1 MFLQEP
7 IISSGKNPQVHVY
20 RKAYFSLAFCFDE
33 QLHTHFNLSV
43 ITLVPSVFVP
53 LDQRSGATWKD
64 PIGSPKMPDFRL
76 NCACVAAKPN
86 MASSLTEEAV
96 NYALKA
102 VGKQNITLKE
112 KQLSILKL
120 IVLEKK
126 DVLAVLPTGFG
137 KSLIYQT
144 IAPFADF
151 IERDESTE
159 RGKSI
164 VIVISPL
171 NALIKEQVT
180 KLRETGLRACIL
192 KADRVASDCQDIE
205 EVSISSSEEL
215 ENLANFQLLYAHQ
228 TSIFHH
234 WPDLTGEMRS

>member
-1 MFLQEP
+1 
-7 IISSGKNPQVHVY
+7 
-20 RKAYFSLAFCFDE
+20 
-33 QLHTHFNLSV
+33 
-43 ITLVPSVFVP
+43 
-53 LDQRSGATWKD
+53 
-64 PIGSPKMPDFRL
+64 
-76 NCACVAAKPN
+76 

-126 DVLAVLPTGFG
+126 DVLAVLPT
-137 KSLIYQT
+137 

-151 IERDESTE
+151 IEPDESTE

-171 NALIKEQVT
+171 NALIKDQVT

-215 ENLANFQLLYAHQ
+215 ENLANFQLLYAHPEALVESRQ
-228 TSIFHH
+228 VLKLLKKEEFQNRIRAIVVDEAHLVVDWYVHLLNVIHLLIKSFM
-234 WPDLTGEMRS
+234 L

>member
-1 MFLQEP
+1 M
-7 IISSGKNPQVHVY
+7 
-20 RKAYFSLAFCFDE
+20 
-33 QLHTHFNLSV
+33 
-43 ITLVPSVFVP
+43 
-53 LDQRSGATWKD
+53 
-64 PIGSPKMPDFRL
+64 
-76 NCACVAAKPN
+76 
-86 MASSLTEEAV
+86 
-96 NYALKA
+96 KA

-171 NALIKEQVT
+171 NALIKDQVT

-215 ENLANFQLLYAHQ
+215 ENLTNFQLLYAHPEALVESRQ
-228 TSIFHH
+228 VLKLLKKRRISKSNSSDCCGRGTPCCGLVCTFIKCNTLINKVFYVVIKLLSCYWNIHCLPQDMEKCCPFLSDYTFQ
-234 WPDLTGEMRS
+234 DLFCNIVMIMIQNRRDKY

>member
-1 MFLQEP
+1 M
-7 IISSGKNPQVHVY
+7 
-20 RKAYFSLAFCFDE
+20 
-33 QLHTHFNLSV
+33 
-43 ITLVPSVFVP
+43 
-53 LDQRSGATWKD
+53 
-64 PIGSPKMPDFRL
+64 
-76 NCACVAAKPN
+76 
-86 MASSLTEEAV
+86 
-96 NYALKA
+96 KA
-102 VGKQNITLKE
+102 VGKQNITLNE

-159 RGKSI
+159 RDKSI

-171 NALIKEQVT
+171 NALIKDQVT

-205 EVSISSSEEL
+205 EFEVSISSSEEL
-215 ENLANFQLLYAHQ
+215 ENLANFQLLYAHPEALVESRQ
-228 TSIFHH
+228 VLKLLKKEEFQNRIRAIVVDEAHLVVDWYEHLLNVIHLLIKSFM
-234 WPDLTGEMRS
+234 L

>member
-1 MFLQEP
+1 
-7 IISSGKNPQVHVY
+7 
-20 RKAYFSLAFCFDE
+20 
-33 QLHTHFNLSV
+33 
-43 ITLVPSVFVP
+43 
-53 LDQRSGATWKD
+53 
-64 PIGSPKMPDFRL
+64 
-76 NCACVAAKPN
+76 

-159 RGKSI
+159 RDKSI

-171 NALIKEQVT
+171 NALIKDQVT

-215 ENLANFQLLYAHQ
+215 ENLANFQLLYAHPEALVESRQ
-228 TSIFHH
+228 VLKLLKKEEFQNRIRAIVVDEAHLVVDWYVHLLNVIHLLIKSFM
-234 WPDLTGEMRS
+234 L

>member
-1 MFLQEP
+1 
-7 IISSGKNPQVHVY
+7 
-20 RKAYFSLAFCFDE
+20 
-33 QLHTHFNLSV
+33 
-43 ITLVPSVFVP
+43 
-53 LDQRSGATWKD
+53 
-64 PIGSPKMPDFRL
+64 
-76 NCACVAAKPN
+76 

-171 NALIKEQVT
+171 NALIIDQVT

-215 ENLANFQLLYAHQ
+215 ENLANFQLLYAHPEALVESRQ
-228 TSIFHH
+228 VLKLLKKEEFQNRIRAIVVDEAHLVV
-234 WPDLTGEMRS
+234 D